1 MSSRICKLKGF
12 KGFIGGKDNNNIF
25 EEGIVYEVK
34 KIMGEIIFIPLGKQK
49 EHDSHGEKLDNLP
62 LNKIIVDG
70 NYLYT
75 DKD

>member
-34 KIMGEIIFIPLGKQK
+34 KIMGEITFLFI
-49 EHDSHGEKLDNLP
+49 
-62 LNKIIVDG
+62 
-70 NYLYT
+70 
-75 DKD
+75 